1 MRLKVNMKKSRIFN
15 GILEMFWDFKSDFI
29 IIIPCTLAISVLT
42 FFQPIIIRNI
52 TDKGMVNKNIHYIF
66 IFTGLLFLSYVILY
80 IINLVQTKRFI
91 TLHKKISNTLFR
103 RSFLK
108 LYKLPLS
115 YYYSRNSAEITNTIF
130 TDVDTLSSVLDKTLS
145 FSMSSIFQL
154 VSGCLGMAIIS
165 WKISLFIL
173 VCVPIKI
180 FLSIFFSRIK
190 NNDMKL
196 YLKNN
201 NLFYEWL
208 SDQIKGI
215 KEIKLWNLLE
225 IKLRGFSQ
233 VQEKLLCAYQKNRM
247 IDQYQEFWEG
257 ILNIIIT
264 CTLYMFS
271 GYLIIHDYL
280 SIGDALAI
288 LAYSGY
294 ILSPLSAII
303 NLKYQFSIVKPSV
316 ERLLDFFD
324 LDEEGNFVIDDSE
337 KNVNRKNDKDTP
349 IIEFN
354 NVSFGYSKKTKVL
367 KKVDFKIF
375 KGEKVAIIGENG
387 SGKTTIA
394 NLMLG
399 LIKPDSGKI
408 IINGQQVGKTNME
421 ELREKIS
428 VVNQSPYL
436 FQETVKEN
444 INLKRESNIDKIKHV
459 CKICG
464 IDEFISKLPN
474 GYNQKIGVEG
484 AKLSGGEKQK
494 IAVARAFL
502 KEADLFI
509 FDEATANLDVES
521 NMEIYKRFNKIYE
534 DKTAIFI
541 THRME
546 ELENVDRIIELKD
559 GKIENV
565 F

>member
-1 MRLKVNMKKSRIFN
+1 MKKSRIFN